1 MRKFN
6 NIDNY
11 NNYYDIFKL
20 SWQSVSTFHIA
31 AGEIFSNAQILKHYV
46 WIFFVHMGA
55 KFVRQNKNGISVLRF
70 GALQIFWDQSWS

>member
-46 WIFFVHMGA
+46 
-55 KFVRQNKNGISVLRF
+55 
-70 GALQIFWDQSWS
+70 